1 MKSIDNREDLK
12 DSVKILPQLPGVYR
26 FLNKDGTV
34 IYVGKAKNLRNR
46 VSQYFQS
53 PETLTPKTKVMVSKI
68 ESLEHTVVGSEA
80 EALLLENTLIKRYQP
95 RYNVMLK
102 DGKTYPWICIK
113 REDYPRVFLTR
124 KLLKDGSLYY
134 GPYSNVSHAYS
145 LIDIIDNLFK
155 IRNCKLILSPE
166 NIKSKKFRPCLRF
179 HIGKCKAPC
188 IGLQREE
195 DYNSQ

>member
-1 MKSIDNREDLK
+1 MKSLDNRELLK
-12 DSVKILPQLPGVYR
+12 ERVKLLPLLPGVYR

-95 RYNVMLK
+95 RYTVMLK

-124 KLLKDGSLYY
+124 KLLKDKSLYF

-166 NIKSKKFRPCLRF
+166 NIKSKSL
-179 HIGKCKAPC
+179 
-188 IGLQREE
+188 
-195 DYNSQ
+195 S